1 MQWIVLLFV
10 IGLLGQVPG
19 LLPLLAIIFVIWF
32 ISAVIAG
39 VKKGSAKPTVN
50 SLETQTIAP
59 NKLEL
64 TNQEEAISISHVDQM
79 EGREFEFFCSD
90 LLKANGFY
98 QVEVTPGSGD
108 QGVDIL
114 AKKDEVKYAIQC
126 KCYSSPL
133 GNSPIQEVHAGKSF
147 YGCHVAVVIT
157 NSTFTQGARTLAE
170 RTGVL
175 LWDRT
180 KLVEMIRCNPSI
192 DSVGYQSIKVSDTT
206 VPILNN
212 VEVDIYVLVR
222 KHTFLNGQVNKIALI
237 KEVRALTGAG
247 LRESKDFVEHY
258 C

>member
-10 IGLLGQVPG
+10 IGLLSQVPG
-19 LLPLLAIIFVIWF
+19 LLPLLAIVFVLWL

-39 VKKGSAKPTVN
+39 VKKGSSKPTVN
-50 SLETQTIAP
+50 PLETQAIAP

-64 TNQEEAISISHVDQM
+64 TNQVETLSISHIDQM

-98 QVEVTPGSGD
+98 HVEVTPGSGD

-157 NSTFTQGARTLAE
+157 NSTFTLGARTLAE

-180 KLVEMIRCNPSI
+180 KLVEMIRSNRTL
-192 DSVGYQSIKVSDTT
+192 DFDDYQSIKLPDTT
-206 VPILNN
+206 VPTLNN
-212 VEVDIYVLVR
+212 VEVDIYALVR
-222 KHTFLNGQVNKIALI
+222 KHTFSNGQVNKIALI
-237 KEVRALTGAG
+237 KEVRDITGAG